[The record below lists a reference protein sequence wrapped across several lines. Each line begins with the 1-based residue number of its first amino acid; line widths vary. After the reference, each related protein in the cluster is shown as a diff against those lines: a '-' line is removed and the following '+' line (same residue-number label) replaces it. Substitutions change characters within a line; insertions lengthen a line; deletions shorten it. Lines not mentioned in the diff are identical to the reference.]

1 MDPDAVRS
9 VDRVPH
15 GSTDDPSVLD
25 FSANTNPETPA
36 GVTAIYETA
45 LESARS
51 YPSEPPTAYREA
63 AADYVGCDP
72 ETVVPTPGGL
82 AAIRLAIE
90 VTVEPGESVLVP
102 APSFGEYARD
112 VRLQGAEPVF
122 VDQDRILTADPAEH
136 ALAIVCNPNNP
147 TGNAYETD
155 ALRSFAARCRNADT
169 ALLVDEAFLDFTDR
183 PSLAGTDGVIVA
195 RSLTKVFGLPGIRAG
210 FAVATGS
217 HRAALTAA
225 RRPWN
230 VGTPARAVGTFCM
243 RQTEFVTA
251 TRERVR
257 SERARMRDSLAD
269 RFVVHPS
276 DAPFLLLDAGDRDVA
291 ALLATVRD
299 RGLALRDA
307 TTFRG
312 LDAHVRVAVRL
323 PEENDEL
330 LQALADV

>member
-15 GSTDDPSVLD
+15 GSSDDPSVLD

-36 GVTAIYETA
+36 GVRAVYEAA

-51 YPSEPPTAYREA
+51 YPAESATAYREA

-90 VTVEPGESVLVP
+90 VTVEPGDSVLVP
-102 APSFGEYARD
+102 APSFGEYARE

-136 ALAIVCNPNNP
+136 SLVIVCNPNNP

-155 ALRSFAARCRNADT
+155 ALHSFAARCPDADT
-169 ALLVDEAFLDFTDR
+169 PLLVDEAFLDFTDR

-195 RSLTKVFGLPGIRAG
+195 RSLTKMFGLPGIRAG
-210 FAVATGS
+210 FAVATGG

-230 VGTPARAVGTFCM
+230 VGTPAREVGTYCM

-276 DAPFLLLDAGDRDVA
+276 NAPFLLLDVGDRDVPEVLTA
-291 ALLATVRD
+291 ARD

-323 PEENDEL
+323 PEENDQL
-330 LQALADV
+330 LQTLADV